1 VKSYFDIVGDGGSH
15 VLDQVA
21 AQRRRIEDALA
32 GVRHVVAV
40 GSGKGGVGKS
50 TLALGLAR
58 AFAARGLSV
67 AIFDADLNGPSQA
80 QLAGIGV
87 APPVPGP
94 QGLVPPRDAHGVGIV
109 SLGSFLP
116 AGDSLEFESVSEGD
130 TQVWRASREFASS
143 GELIASVRWGELDL
157 LLVDLPPGSERTFQ
171 WAEFLGRE
179 AALVLVTL
187 SSDLSRGV
195 VARTVAALGRTPN
208 RVLGYVENMSG
219 YCCPGCGEV
228 RPLFERGEGPAL
240 ELPCLGSV
248 PFEPGLGQATD
259 GPATRAIRAT
269 AGRVL
274 SALEGSA

>member
-1 VKSYFDIVGDGGSH
+1 MKSYFDIAGDGGSR

-21 AQRRRIEDALA
+21 AQRRRIEGSLA
-32 GVRHVVAV
+32 GVRHLLAV

-50 TLALGLAR
+50 MLCLGLAR
-58 AFAARGLSV
+58 AFTARGLVV

-80 QLAGIGV
+80 QLAGIGPV
-87 APPVPGP
+87 PPVPGP
-94 QGLVPPRDAHGVGIV
+94 QGLVPPRDAHGVRVV

-116 AGDSLEFESVSEGD
+116 PGESLEFESVSKGESH
-130 TQVWRASREFASS
+130 VWRASREFAAS
-143 GELIASVRWGELDL
+143 GELLASVLWGELDL
-157 LLVDLPPGSERTFQ
+157 LLVDLPPGAERTFQ
-171 WAEFLGRE
+171 WAEFLGRQ

-187 SSDLSRGV
+187 PSDLSRGV
-195 VARTVAALGRTPN
+195 VARTVAALGRTSN

-228 RPLFERGEGPAL
+228 RPLFERGEGAAL
-240 ELPCLGSV
+240 EMPCLGSV
-248 PFEPGLGQATD
+248 PFEPGLGRAVD